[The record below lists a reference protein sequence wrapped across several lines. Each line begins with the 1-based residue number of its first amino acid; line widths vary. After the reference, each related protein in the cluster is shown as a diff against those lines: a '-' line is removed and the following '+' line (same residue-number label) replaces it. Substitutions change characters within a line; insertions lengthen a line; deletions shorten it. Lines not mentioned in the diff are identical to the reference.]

1 MIQSREETTNDTTVP
16 ITCEEHQQSTDSS
29 ESLKSFRTKQSLSR
43 SIKKAEKALLFSPT
57 KKISYQWLSK
67 TRYQLRIQYQEKR
80 GRKPDL
86 LTEEEQEWL
95 VNVFERPDITYINP
109 GRKDNVCVL
118 QKDGKREYVQKRY
131 LLWTLRD
138 LLNIINGVKLDGV
151 SNINTFSDRFGKDLT
166 FQAYITTSNPKNI

>member
-1 MIQSREETTNDTTVP
+1 MNEKTLNPEKHQLKKKSERERLRLYRQRKKLGLIQSREETTNDTTVP

-109 GRKDNVCVL
+109 GRKDNVYVL
-118 QKDGKREYVQKRY
+118 
-131 LLWTLRD
+131 
-138 LLNIINGVKLDGV
+138 
-151 SNINTFSDRFGKDLT
+151 
-166 FQAYITTSNPKNI
+166 